1 MEPIVYRSVKSI
13 ERAERGEKGD
23 KYHLTHS
30 PPLYRTYVSMEG
42 LGEEG
47 EYIKSMGIAAP
58 DFVARAAA
66 AAASSASKKS
76 KREKE

>member
-1 MEPIVYRSVKSI
+1 
-13 ERAERGEKGD
+13 
-23 KYHLTHS
+23 
-30 PPLYRTYVSMEG
+30 MEG

-76 KREKE
+76 RREKE